1 MIPLRAPQLV
11 SRRMAGAETGQVGLQ
26 TLSATVSLPQDRPDG
41 PIQHTGCVGSTEC
54 CAIFATA
61 CSPPADRH
69 LGNMSFVDAGAWCGE
84 SRQGERSRGLDR
96 VVCRGCRLPEPDPA
110 LLDRQHPRPFSA
122 AQAAVACAERQ
133 GRGSSTG
140 PHRPARIEPWTRNDP
155 SRSAFPAARALVM
168 HLAKA
173 IFQPPALFA
182 IRRGVGQTIADVVFY
197 VSQVLAML
205 PTLAIAIP
213 LPVLR
218 ARSGH
223 PRYRDLHIRLSRR
236 PPLSTDRLRERA

>member
-1 MIPLRAPQLV
+1 M
-11 SRRMAGAETGQVGLQ
+11 
-26 TLSATVSLPQDRPDG
+26 
-41 PIQHTGCVGSTEC
+41 
-54 CAIFATA
+54 
-61 CSPPADRH
+61 
-69 LGNMSFVDAGAWCGE
+69 
-84 SRQGERSRGLDR
+84 
-96 VVCRGCRLPEPDPA
+96 
-110 LLDRQHPRPFSA
+110 
-122 AQAAVACAERQ
+122 
-133 GRGSSTG
+133 
-140 PHRPARIEPWTRNDP
+140 
-155 SRSAFPAARALVM
+155 VM